1 MKWRTIS
8 TSGFER
14 GEKCCKANETFLRTT
29 ARSFTIPARQA
40 FTVKRVNSEAL
51 ALVYLV
57 FTAGEAVCYHPGRS
71 TTEVR
76 GW

>member
-29 ARSFTIPARQA
+29 ARSFTITARQA

-51 ALVYLV
+51 IHLYVMLKPYA
-57 FTAGEAVCYHPGRS
+57 
-71 TTEVR
+71 
-76 GW
+76 